1 MNIAAAIKK
10 FVNSKNPAQDG
21 FMPLDELF
29 EKKTG
34 VRIQTVN
41 MTLADTRIT
50 YYANIT
56 EVDTSKSIAII
67 TSYING
73 IKSVSSGG
81 TVHGIQSVNVWFNNS
96 SQIAARAT
104 NTRGTQQG
112 FDLPITVTVI
122 EFGAT
127 VDKG

>member
-1 MNIAAAIKK
+1 MNITAAIKK
-10 FVNSKNPAQDG
+10 FINSKNPAQED
-21 FMPLDELF
+21 FMPLDVLF

-41 MTLADTRIT
+41 MMLEKTGET
-50 YYANIT
+50 YYTDIT
-56 EVDTSKSIAII
+56 SVDTSKSIVLI

-73 IKSVSSGG
+73 IT
-81 TVHGIQSVNVWFNNS
+81 TVRSDGEVRGIESVNVWFSTS
-96 SQIAARAT
+96 SQVAAKAT
-104 NTRGTQQG
+104 YSTGMG
-112 FDLPITVTVI
+112 HAVDLLITVTII

>member
-41 MTLADTRIT
+41 MTIESTNNT
-50 YYANIT
+50 YYANIA
-56 EVDTSKSIAII
+56 EVDTLKSIALI

-81 TVHGIQSVNVWFNNS
+81 TVHGIQSVNVWFNSS

-104 NTRGTQQG
+104 NTRGTSQG

>member
-1 MNIAAAIKK
+1 MNITAAIKK
-10 FVNSKNPAQDG
+10 FVNSKNPSQDG

-41 MTLADTRIT
+41 MTIKYTNNT

-73 IKSVSSGG
+73 VKSVSSSGS
-81 TVHGIQSVNVWFNNS
+81 VNGIQNVNVWFNS
-96 SQIAARAT
+96 STQIAASAT
-104 NTRGTQQG
+104 NIAGTEKSLA
-112 FDLPITVTVI
+112 LPITVTVI

-127 VDKG
+127 VDKR

>member
-1 MNIAAAIKK
+1 MNITAAIKK
-10 FVNSKNPAQDG
+10 FVNSKNPAQVG

-41 MTLADTRIT
+41 MTIEFTSRT
-50 YYANIT
+50 YYANIA
-56 EVDTSKSIAII
+56 EVDTSKSIALI

-73 IKSVSSGG
+73 MKSVSSSGS
-81 TVHGIQSVNVWFNNS
+81 VNGIQSVNVWFNNS

-104 NTRGTQQG
+104 NTKGTEQW

>member
-1 MNIAAAIKK
+1 MNITAAIKK

-41 MTLADTRIT
+41 MTLANAGTT

-56 EVDTSKSIAII
+56 EVDTSKSIALI

-73 IKSVSSGG
+73 VT
-81 TVHGIQSVNVWFNNS
+81 TVRSDGEVRGIESVNVWFNS
-96 SQIAARAT
+96 SSKIAASAT
-104 NTRGTQQG
+104 YSTGSSHLIR
-112 FDLPITVTVI
+112 LPITVTVI

>member
-1 MNIAAAIKK
+1 MNITAAIKK
-10 FVNSKNPAQDG
+10 FVNSKNPSQDG

-41 MTLADTRIT
+41 MTIKYTNNT

-73 IKSVSSGG
+73 VKSVSSSGS
-81 TVHGIQSVNVWFNNS
+81 VNGIQNVNVWFNS
-96 SQIAARAT
+96 STQIAASAT
-104 NTRGTQQG
+104 NIAGTEKSLA
-112 FDLPITVTVI
+112 LPITVTVI